1 MLNPY
6 DIKEIAE
13 HDLKLAESMKDNSY
27 KGMKILIFQPVAA
40 GDNIVAS
47 LGAELFH
54 IKYPGCKVDF
64 FTTLHESE
72 SLLKH
77 NPFINK
83 VIVNKDW
90 ELFNTRATASKGSVP
105 GPLRQE
111 YDLAYGLYWWN
122 APMVQS
128 FLEDM
133 ELPTDYTHVRLY
145 GADLEVLPDLI
156 KTDLCCDLLASIPK
170 IVLQNEESL
179 KKVWKTDT
187 EYVILK
193 EGLKE
198 LGVVFEVGAGCGL
211 DFYQTASLLYYSDL
225 FVGYHGSQEHM
236 AAAVD
241 CQTVVMS
248 REWNPA
254 DSLTAYY
261 QNKYMPANKQHR
273 VVRPKKWC
281 ENFNRCITKNPD
293 EFVHKLPPYGFPNK
307 FPPHKNK
314 ECDFGFEK
322 SCIYD
327 GIKAED
333 VLEQV
338 RIALN
343 EEKEA

>member
-1 MLNPY
+1 MSYNPY
-6 DIKEIAE
+6 NIKEIAD
-13 HDLKLAESMKDNSY
+13 HDAKLVVAHSDYTYE
-27 KGMKILIFQPVAA
+27 GMKILIFQPVAA

-47 LGAELFH
+47 LGAELLF
-54 IKYPGCKVDF
+54 IKFPGCKVDF

-77 NPFINK
+77 NPYINQ

-105 GPLRQE
+105 GPLRKE

-122 APMVQS
+122 APMVES
-128 FLEDM
+128 FLQDM

-145 GADLEVLPDLI
+145 TPHEIGPPDSWEGY
-156 KTDLCCDLLASIPK
+156 TDLCSSFDIPR
-170 IVLQNEESL
+170 ICLQNRESL
-179 KKVWKTDT
+179 GKVWNVDK
-187 EYVILK
+187 EYDKLK
-193 EGLKE
+193 KGLLE
-198 LGVVFEVGAGCGL
+198 NHGFVFEIGAGCGL
-211 DFYQTASLLYYSDL
+211 NFEQTAALLRCCDL

-248 REWNPA
+248 REWNPK

-281 ENFNRCITKNPD
+281 ENFERCITYNPNN
-293 EFVHKLPPYGFPNK
+293 FIHKLPPYGFPNK
-307 FPPHKNK
+307 FPPHKYK
-314 ECDFGFEK
+314 DCDFGFEK
-322 SCIYD
+322 SCIHE
-327 GIKAED
+327 ITAED
-333 VLEQV
+333 ILEQV

-343 EEKEA
+343 GN